1 MSTLAPSFTVIRNDR
16 AREIHWSA
24 VGLWTEEDL
33 LALQKELL
41 SKAKPFIDE
50 RVRFRVL
57 GDLREF
63 AVQPRDMAEKMRA
76 SQEASAQLGVE
87 KMALVCTSVLVKQQ
101 FRRVSEALD
110 CEFFETERDAIDWLK
125 G

>member
-63 AVQPRDMAEKMRA
+63 AVQPRDMAEKNARLPRGQRA
-76 SQEASAQLGVE
+76 AGSGENGAGVRLGFGQTAISPGERGARVR
-87 KMALVCTSVLVKQQ
+87 V
-101 FRRVSEALD
+101 FRNRAR
-110 CEFFETERDAIDWLK
+110 RD
-125 G
+125 